1 MGHSFLELLKI
12 LFRVLQKKKI
22 RKSIDGVGWGGVGQ
36 GNYLRNAEYGRVGR
50 VEILACHALPTLVP
64 SLYFN
69 IKYVLITE

>member
-22 RKSIDGVGWGGVGQ
+22 RKSIDGVGWGRAGQ
-36 GNYLRNAEYGRVGR
+36 LFRNAKYGRVGR